1 MKNVAQIG
9 GLIGLG
15 LVGLAVSGAG
25 RGSSTSKREEDED
38 ASGSM
43 GFAPSDPSQDR
54 LKELAHRFHTLLHED
69 CMPGSF
75 YPSGRGDILLG
86 RGPKSVTW
94 RALFTVARSGGADED
109 LASKLAADTARK
121 VAYANLI
128 CACPYNSQHLTQDVG
143 SNEFKTAFGY
153 GIDLQERPI
162 LWMPIIN
169 EPLFVEHGIVA
180 PDLWEED
187 NSSTLE
193 VPPELRDF
201 HIEKD

>member
-25 RGSSTSKREEDED
+25 RGPSTSKREEDE
-38 ASGSM
+38 ATGSM
-43 GFAPSDPSQDR
+43 GFAPPEPSQDQ
-54 LKELAHRFHTLLHED
+54 LKELAHRFHTLMHDD
-69 CMPGSF
+69 CTPGTF
-75 YPSGRGDILLG
+75 YPSSRGDILLG
-86 RGPKSVTW
+86 RGPKSITW
-94 RALFTVARSGGADED
+94 RALFTVAQAGGADED
-109 LASKLAADTARK
+109 LSARLAADTARK

-128 CACPYNSQHLTQDVG
+128 CACPYNTQHLTQNVG

-169 EPLFVEHGIVA
+169 ESLFVEHGIVA
-180 PDLWEED
+180 PDTWEED
-187 NSSTLE
+187 STSTLE

-201 HIEKD
+201 HIDKD